1 MIKLYWWFFSW
12 VIANIIS
19 IVFVAV
25 TDSDESGTRTIMAV
39 VALVS
44 QIAMWV
50 LGIIIFAFYIH

>member
-1 MIKLYWWFFSW
+1 MIKLYWWFFSL

-19 IVFVAV
+19 LLFVAV
-25 TDSDESGTRTIMAV
+25 TDGEESNTRGIMAL

-50 LGIIIFAFYIH
+50 LGVIIFAFYIH